1 MSNIGNSRVVL
12 VTGSSTDIGYETSLA
27 LARNGFM
34 TCATMRD
41 NKKSGDLEKIARK
54 ENLRIK
60 IFEMDVDKDNSVY
73 SAVEQITTEFGKINI
88 LVNNAGFGLFGAFE
102 DFSMHEIKNQF
113 ETNVFGVIRVIREVL
128 PTMRQQKSGIIV
140 NISSISGLAGVPT
153 QSAYCATKFAVEG
166 LTESLSFEL
175 ESFGIKLILIEPGV
189 INTEFV
195 KDLVVPSNKYR
206 IDKNMEFVSSSSESE
221 KKKSLSLY
229 SNMVDKFLSFYYNA
243 MSHAPHPALVSDKI
257 IQAIANSSKSENE
270 TTPMRIAV
278 GKDSKEYSKL
288 KKELS
293 DKDFHELLRKNLLR

>member
-1 MSNIGNSRVVL
+1 MSNIGNSRVAL
-12 VTGSSTDIGYETSLA
+12 VTGSSTGIGYETCLA
-27 LARNGFM
+27 LARNGFV
-34 TCATMRD
+34 TSATMRD

-60 IFEMDVDKDNSVY
+60 IFEMDVDKDNSVC

-88 LVNNAGFGLFGAFE
+88 LVNNAGYGLFGAFE

-166 LTESLSFEL
+166 LTEALSFEL

-195 KDLVVPSNKYR
+195 KDLVVPSNKYG
-206 IDKNMEFVSSSSESE
+206 IDKNMEFVNSSYESE
-221 KKKSLSLY
+221 KKKSLSIY
-229 SNMVDKFLSFYYNA
+229 SNVVDKFLCFYYNA
-243 MSHAPHPALVSDKI
+243 MSHAPHPSLVADEI
-257 IQAIANSSKSENE
+257 LHAIANSSKSENE
-270 TTPMRIAV
+270 ATPIRIAV

>member
-1 MSNIGNSRVVL
+1 LCYNEGQKKSKGLERI
-12 VTGSSTDIGYETSLA
+12 
-27 LARNGFM
+27 ARN
-34 TCATMRD
+34 
-41 NKKSGDLEKIARK
+41 
-54 ENLRIK
+54 ENLQIK
-60 IFEMDVDKDNSVY
+60 IIEMDVNIDRSVY
-73 SAVEQITTEFGKINI
+73 EAIEKITTEFGKIDI
-88 LVNNAGFGLFGAFE
+88 LVNNAGYGLFGAFE
-102 DFSMHEIKNQF
+102 DFAMDEIKNQF

-166 LTESLSFEL
+166 LTEALSFEL
-175 ESFGIKLILIEPGV
+175 ESFGIKLILVEPGI

-195 KDLVVPSNKYR
+195 KDLVVPSNKYG
-206 IDKNMEFVSSSSESE
+206 IDKNMEFVNSSYESE
-221 KKKSLSLY
+221 KKKSLSIY

-243 MSHAPHPALVSDKI
+243 MSHAPHPSLVADEI
-257 IQAIANSSKSENE
+257 IQAIVNSSKSENE
-270 TTPMRIAV
+270 ATPIRIAV

>member
-1 MSNIGNSRVVL
+1 MSNIGNSRVAL
-12 VTGSSTDIGYETSLA
+12 VTGSSTGIGYETCLA
-27 LARNGFM
+27 LARNGFV

-41 NKKSGDLEKIARK
+41 SKKSGDLEKIARK

-60 IFEMDVDKDNSVY
+60 IFEMDVDKDNSVC
-73 SAVEQITTEFGKINI
+73 STVEQITMEFGKINI
-88 LVNNAGFGLFGAFE
+88 LVNNAGYGLFGAFE

-140 NISSISGLAGVPT
+140 NISSISGLVGVPT

-166 LTESLSFEL
+166 LTEALSFEL

-195 KDLVVPSNKYR
+195 KDLVVPSNKYG
-206 IDKNMEFVSSSSESE
+206 IDKNMEFSNSSYESE

-229 SNMVDKFLSFYYNA
+229 SNIVDKFLSFYYNA
-243 MSHAPHPALVSDKI
+243 MSHAPRPTLVADEI

-270 TTPMRIAV
+270 ATPMRIAV